1 MHLPPPFAPQS
12 VDFIMLKKSKVEYAA
27 GHRYTGPIRGLQVV
41 LDWGKWLVLDIH
53 HIYNLPYQGGSHL
66 VLCQFSY
73 PLPHWINFLSH
84 SFPKILIFHS
94 VF

>member
-1 MHLPPPFAPQS
+1 M
-12 VDFIMLKKSKVEYAA
+12 
-27 GHRYTGPIRGLQVV
+27 LQVTGMPDRLARV
-41 LDWGKWLVLDIH
+41 AGVMLDWGKWLVLDIL

-84 SFPKILIFHS
+84 SFP
-94 VF
+94 V